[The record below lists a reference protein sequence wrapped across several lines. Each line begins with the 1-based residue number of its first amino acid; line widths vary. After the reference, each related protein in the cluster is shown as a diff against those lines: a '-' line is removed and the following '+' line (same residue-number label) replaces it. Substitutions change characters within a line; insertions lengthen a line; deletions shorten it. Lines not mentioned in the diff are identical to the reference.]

1 MLLDHIRHVVP
12 TIRRD
17 YPEWHHGRERY
28 ALWYIEIQN
37 PDLISYLNQVQD
49 YFSEY
54 LLLPN
59 TRQFHITLFICG
71 FLTTDQAKDQANFDD
86 DFTQAQFQQQFQRL
100 KSQLSQKI
108 KLKIGGL
115 NSFSSALYLK
125 VIDTD
130 SALAHIRAQCAQ
142 FSDEVAALSY
152 CPHITVGL
160 YNAAFP
166 SQSILDKMVA
176 FPARQF
182 EIEISQIKFGYYK
195 AQELQ
200 GPLHAI
206 QSISLGDVCCN
217 SY

>member
-1 MLLDHIRHVVP
+1 MILNVFLDHIRHVVP

-17 YPEWHHGRERY
+17 YPEWHHGREQY

-37 PDLISYLNQVQD
+37 PDLILYLNQVKAF
-49 YFSEY
+49 FSEY

-71 FLTTDQAKDQANFDD
+71 FLTTEQENFDD
-86 DFTQAQFQQQFQRL
+86 DFTQAQFQQQYQRL
-100 KSQLSQKI
+100 KSHQSQKI
-108 KLKIGGL
+108 KLQIGGL
-115 NSFSSALYLK
+115 NSFSSALYLE

-130 SALAHIRAQCAQ
+130 LALEHIRTQCAQ

-160 YNAAFP
+160 YKAAFP
-166 SQSILDKMVA
+166 SQSILDKMAA

-182 EIEISQIKFGYYK
+182 EIDVSQIKFGYYQ

-200 GPLHAI
+200 GPLHALH
-206 QSISLGDVCCN
+206 SISLGDVCCN